1 MAAGDSIKASYCDA
15 LALRSIIFQ
24 AEEKTDWG
32 FFVVVFYRISKSH
45 IDFFFLDFVLR
56 LRQNSLSLRGIIML
70 HNGIKLASN
79 SAPIFE
85 F

>member
-45 IDFFFLDFVLR
+45 IDFFFSRFCAAAQTKLSFVKR
-56 LRQNSLSLRGIIML
+56 D
-70 HNGIKLASN
+70 HNAS
-79 SAPIFE
+79 
-85 F
+85 